1 MKYHELT
8 TAPKKSAKRVGR
20 GISAGQGKTAGRGT
34 KGQLSRTGSKKKPG
48 FAGGTNPLMQQLPKL
63 PGFKSHKPKAEI
75 VTIGQIETIKVKA
88 IDANVLFE
96 HKLVSSPF
104 VRIKL
109 LSDGEL
115 KSAKSVKLA
124 EASKGA
130 VDALSK
136 AGGSFEKV
144 QRLKQQKKISDSKS

>member
-8 TAPKKSAKRVGR
+8 TAPKKSPKRVGR

-48 FAGGTNPLMQQLPKL
+48 FAGGTNPIMQQLPKL
-63 PGFKSHKPKAEI
+63 PGFKSYRPKAEI
-75 VTIGQIETIKVKA
+75 VTIGQIEAIKVKA

-115 KSAKSVKLA
+115 KSAKTVKLP

-130 VDALSK
+130 VDALAK
-136 AGGSFEKV
+136 AGGGFEKV
-144 QRLKQQKKISDSKS
+144 QRLQQQKKNSDSKS